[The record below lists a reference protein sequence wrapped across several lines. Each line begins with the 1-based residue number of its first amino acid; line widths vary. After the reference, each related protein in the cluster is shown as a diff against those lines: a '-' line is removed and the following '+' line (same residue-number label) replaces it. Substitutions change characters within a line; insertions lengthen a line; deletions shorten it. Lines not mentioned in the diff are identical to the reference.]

1 MTNPWYEALNAIEFH
16 LVLTQ
21 AALAAGTAPP
31 PPRTAPFPT
40 EVLPAELADRA
51 RALLAVTRELE
62 SLAEGRLHQLQAA
75 LRAMPVRRVAVPKT
89 RTGTF
94 VDVGA

>member
-1 MTNPWYEALNAIEFH
+1 MTHAWHEALNAIEFH

-31 PPRTAPFPT
+31 LPRNAPLPN
-40 EVLPAELADRA
+40 EVLPPELAARA
-51 RALLAVTRELE
+51 RALLALTQQLE
-62 SLAEGRLHQLQAA
+62 AIADDRLQQLAVA
-75 LRAMPVRRVAVPKT
+75 LRAMPVRRVATPKT